1 MLKEKLQV
9 QIYSWAGRQNTVV
22 NLWGFVLFS
31 SAAYCIIYSIN
42 TVIRAFEVLMASS
55 EHNNIQVSD
64 NDRFPADSSMMSQ
77 SSSSALASHVSSVTR
92 KSSSSSS
99 SPERKF
105 KRKQQEPG
113 RYLGVRRRPWGRYA
127 AEIRDPTT
135 KERHWLGTFDTAEEA
150 ALAYDRAARSM
161 RGIKARTNFMYADM
175 PQGASL
181 TNDMS
186 PEEIERLRSLL
197 LASRMNW
204 TDHQQQQGQPEQVC
218 YNIEENSR
226 VLHDS
231 SCSIPFNIGSLNP
244 SQFMS
249 VPCNISE
256 QSKAA
261 MNPNFE
267 TENALLMQS
276 DSAWTMSNLLDSF
289 PRQVPINNYSAH
301 QLQQSSTFP
310 LSSIHGPNYSLFS
323 PPQDQ
328 IPAPISTNIDTNNS
342 HRQIYIPDYLLSPA
356 HNLKSQSPM
365 DTFSAPSEVCS
376 PDRHIS
382 LPSIEPVSAP
392 VSEVCS
398 PANHVQT
405 NPNSVHSS
413 FPSLYEVSQGLW
425 VDSNHQ
431 PNFPDWE
438 DQHCESPISC
448 PGINYDSE
456 LNSTML
462 HSPLFGFM
470 PQVSDS
476 SIHDVFDLGSSQL

>member
-1 MLKEKLQV
+1 
-9 QIYSWAGRQNTVV
+9 
-22 NLWGFVLFS
+22 
-31 SAAYCIIYSIN
+31 
-42 TVIRAFEVLMASS
+42 
-55 EHNNIQVSD
+55 
-64 NDRFPADSSMMSQ
+64 MMSQ
-77 SSSSALASHVSSVTR
+77 SSSSALAPHVSSATR
-92 KSSSSSS
+92 RSSSASSS

-175 PQGASL
+175 PQGTSL
-181 TNDMS
+181 TSVMS
-186 PEEIERLRSLL
+186 PEETERLRNLL
-197 LASRMNW
+197 LASQMNW
-204 TDHQQQQGQPEQVC
+204 ADQQQQAQPEQVQ
-218 YNIEENSR
+218 YNIEEHSR

-231 SCSIPFNIGSLNP
+231 SCSIPFNIGSVNP

-249 VPCNISE
+249 MPCDISE
-256 QSKAA
+256 QIRPA

-267 TENALLMQS
+267 AEKALLLQS
-276 DSAWTMSNLLDSF
+276 DNAWTMANLLDSF
-289 PRQVPINNYSAH
+289 PKQVPINNYSHH
-301 QLQQSSTFP
+301 QLQQSSAFA
-310 LSSIHGPNYSLFS
+310 LSSIHDPNYSLFS
-323 PPQDQ
+323 APQDQ

-342 HRQIYIPDYLLSPA
+342 HRQIYIPDYLFSPT
-356 HNLKSQSPM
+356 HNLKSQSPV
-365 DTFSAPSEVCS
+365 DTFSAPSSEVCS
-376 PDRHIS
+376 PDRRNS

-392 VSEVCS
+392 ASEVCS
-398 PANHVQT
+398 PTNHVQT
-405 NPNSVHSS
+405 NPSVHSA

-425 VDSNHQ
+425 VDSNQQ
-431 PNFPDWE
+431 PNFANWE
-438 DQHCESPISC
+438 DQHCESPISY
-448 PGINYDSE
+448 PGINYDIE

>member
-1 MLKEKLQV
+1 
-9 QIYSWAGRQNTVV
+9 
-22 NLWGFVLFS
+22 
-31 SAAYCIIYSIN
+31 
-42 TVIRAFEVLMASS
+42 
-55 EHNNIQVSD
+55 
-64 NDRFPADSSMMSQ
+64 MMSQ
-77 SSSSALASHVSSVTR
+77 SSSSALAPHVSSATR
-92 KSSSSSS
+92 RSSSSSS

-150 ALAYDRAARSM
+150 AMAYDRAARSI

-186 PEEIERLRSLL
+186 PEEIERLRNLL

-204 TDHQQQQGQPEQVC
+204 TDQQQQAQPEQVH
-218 YNIEENSR
+218 YNIEEHSR

-249 VPCNISE
+249 MPCNISE
-256 QSKAA
+256 QSKPA
-261 MNPNFE
+261 MTPNFE
-267 TENALLMQS
+267 AEKALPMQS
-276 DSAWTMSNLLDSF
+276 DTAWTMANLLDSF
-289 PRQVPINNYSAH
+289 PRQVPINNYSNH
-301 QLQQSSTFP
+301 QLQQSSALA
-310 LSSIHGPNYSLFS
+310 LSSIHVPNYSLFS
-323 PPQDQ
+323 APQDQ
-328 IPAPISTNIDTNNS
+328 IPAPISTNIDRNNF
-342 HRQIYIPDYLLSPA
+342 HRQIYIPDHLLSPA
-356 HNLKSQSPM
+356 HNLKSQSLV
-365 DTFSAPSEVCS
+365 DAFSTPSSEVCS
-376 PDRHIS
+376 PDRRIT

-392 VSEVCS
+392 ASEVCS

-405 NPNSVHSS
+405 NPNSVHSA

-425 VDSNHQ
+425 VDSNQQ
-431 PNFPDWE
+431 PNFADWE
-438 DQHCESPISC
+438 GQHCESPVSC
-448 PGINYDSE
+448 PGINYDIE